1 MNFLSQAHVYVV
13 RFRALPT
20 IVETGE
26 NLPRAKPFPAGSP
39 DALDEEIRKR
49 RERTPEPDLGAKR
62 THGESERRRAARHEA
77 GGPCFPVIAAAVS
90 RGRPAPG
97 GCAFGAIGAGAS

>member
-1 MNFLSQAHVYVV
+1 MITLLEGYSLYRLTQPFSEQSDEFLSQAHVYVV

-26 NLPRAKPFPAGSP
+26 KLPRAKPFPAGFP

-49 RERTPEPDLGAKR
+49 RERTPDPDLGAK
-62 THGESERRRAARHEA
+62 
-77 GGPCFPVIAAAVS
+77 
-90 RGRPAPG
+90 
-97 GCAFGAIGAGAS
+97 